1 MIRISFG
8 IVNSN
13 IGANNYFGIVKTPLD
28 FATIM
33 EKINEGICFIIE
45 LLCSLCI

>member
-13 IGANNYFGIVKTPLD
+13 IGANNYFGIVKTTLD

-33 EKINEGICFIIE
+33 EKLIRGFV
-45 LLCSLCI
+45 LS